1 MIIDAREKFLKRA
14 DSVERTVYVMNSANR
29 QVGEFQARNQSTM
42 NRMGASGKSF
52 KPSAFSLD
60 IGRNWFKE
68 SHDLIVLNGDK
79 LAKEFFRRIFL
90 PIWWRSPQFLEAVVE
105 GQDRFIHSLIAT
117 LHDPEEPKVLSSLL
131 SEIWIRYRGYGA
143 MPADYCELAAVL
155 LSVIRDVLGEY
166 WSDETDVVWSEV
178 LKADNVF
185 SLAPKTLNNITK
197 EDK

>member
-29 QVGEFQARNQSTM
+29 QVEDSQDQAT
-42 NRMGASGKSF
+42 NRMGVFGKHY
-52 KPSAFSLD
+52 KPSAFTLD
-60 IGRNWFKE
+60 IGRDWFKE

-79 LAKEFFRRIFL
+79 LAREFFHRIFL
-90 PIWWRSPQFLEAVVE
+90 PIWWRSPQFIEAVVE

-131 SEIWIRYRGYGA
+131 SEIWIKYRGYGA
-143 MPADYCELAAVL
+143 MPADYCELAAIL
-155 LSVIRDVLGEY
+155 LNVMRDVLGQY
-166 WSDETDVVWSEV
+166 WSDETDAVWSEV

-185 SLAPKTLNNITK
+185 TLSPNAPGKVAK
-197 EDK
+197 EDNRP